1 MDETQGT
8 EPIGKENDEGVMSR
22 LDRLIRKIPGF
33 SGYLDKKERREADR
47 ELREALARKLDQ
59 VRLELGGI
67 SETLSADIV
76 LAIDHAEPIG
86 RVDNRLMGL
95 IGKINDAPSGYSSF
109 FDANQ
114 IDEADLDRVYVFDSA
129 MLAYVEEA
137 GDQIKALQ
145 QAVDERT
152 HIAATIRELDSV
164 LKDANSEFATRN
176 EIIKGMA

>member
-1 MDETQGT
+1 MDETLGT
-8 EPIGKENDEGVMSR
+8 EPAGKETNEGVLGR
-22 LDRLIRKIPGF
+22 LERLMRKIPGF
-33 SGYLDKKERREADR
+33 SGYLDKKERRESDR
-47 ELREALARKLDQ
+47 ELREALASKLDE
-59 VRLELGGI
+59 VRLALGGI

-76 LAIDHAEPIG
+76 LAIDHAEPLG

-95 IGKINDAPSGYSSF
+95 IGKIKDAPSGYSSF

-114 IDEADLDRVYVFDSA
+114 INESDLDRVYIFDGA
-129 MLAYVEEA
+129 MLAYVDEA
-137 GDQIKALQ
+137 NDQVKALL

-164 LKDANSEFATRN
+164 LKDANSEFASRN